1 MGNSPLTFIGAIQL
15 ALNVAGRSD
24 KANMALSW
32 MMDGQPQPVRRPSSG
47 MPYNANV
54 DIV

>member
-1 MGNSPLTFIGAIQL
+1 MGNFALTFIGAIQL

-32 MMDGQPQPVRRPSSG
+32 MMDGQPQPVRCTSSG
-47 MPYNANV
+47 MPYNANGG
-54 DIV
+54 IA